1 MMMMMMMIFILVASI
16 VVIWTD
22 GLGGLG
28 GWVDLPGSCEAKEGN
43 AEVVASLLRAGADR
57 DQLTSKGRS
66 ALQLARSADLY
77 GSHLQAVGLCGSVV
91 HDTDMQTYRPTD
103 T

>member
-1 MMMMMMMIFILVASI
+1 MMMMMMMMIFILVASI

-22 GLGGLG
+22 GLGG
-28 GWVDLPGSCEAKEGN
+28 WVDLPGSNEAKEGN
-43 AEVVASLLRAGADR
+43 AEVVASLLRAGADK